1 MKEDLSDSELR
12 EKLAAWRIEAQLPRD
27 FQQRVWKRIA
37 VHEAANIDPAWL
49 IWLKSLLISAT
60 RVSVPRLA
68 LTAIVV
74 ALLIGTTTGLV
85 EASRWNSVTWNRLE
99 AKYVQSIDPF
109 HASPVSPACLKV
121 ASCLAIAGFRRSG
134 FALSSAQVI
143 CVRSPRI
150 ATLI

>member
-37 VHEAANIDPAWL
+37 VHEAANSVPAWL
-49 IWLKSLLISAT
+49 IWLKSLLIFAT

-68 LTAIVV
+68 LTAVIVG
-74 ALLIGTTTGLV
+74 LLIGTTTGLV

-109 HASPVSPACLKV
+109 QRIP
-121 ASCLAIAGFRRSG
+121 
-134 FALSSAQVI
+134 SS
-143 CVRSPRI
+143 
-150 ATLI
+150 

>member
-12 EKLAAWRIEAQLPRD
+12 EKLAAWRIEAQVPRD

-37 VHEAANIDPAWL
+37 VREAANIDPAWL

-68 LTAIVV
+68 LTAIVA

-85 EASRWNSVTWNRLE
+85 AASRWNSLTWNRLE

-109 HASPVSPACLKV
+109 QRIP
-121 ASCLAIAGFRRSG
+121 
-134 FALSSAQVI
+134 SS
-143 CVRSPRI
+143 
-150 ATLI
+150 